1 MGEENNVVP
10 TIPQVV
16 TPVVETESQLTA
28 PLIDHATR
36 VTRVEERQ
44 AQHREEMIRQ
54 LAQLEERM
62 ATAASSQVESLRER
76 IAGLEAKIA
85 ASAEKVETVV
95 TPDAVELTTL
105 PDVAPSPE
113 PPEKLRQGMRHRRKA
128 KRKGG
133 K

>member
-1 MGEENNVVP
+1 MDEENNVVP

-44 AQHREEMIRQ
+44 AQHQQEMLRQ
-54 LAQLEERM
+54 LEQLEERM

-76 IAGLEAKIA
+76 IAGLEEKIA
-85 ASAEKVETVV
+85 ANAIVAEKI
-95 TPDAVELTTL
+95 PDAVELTTL

-113 PPEKLRQGMRHRRKA
+113 PPEKMRSGMRHRRKA
-128 KRKGG
+128 KRG
-133 K
+133 KK